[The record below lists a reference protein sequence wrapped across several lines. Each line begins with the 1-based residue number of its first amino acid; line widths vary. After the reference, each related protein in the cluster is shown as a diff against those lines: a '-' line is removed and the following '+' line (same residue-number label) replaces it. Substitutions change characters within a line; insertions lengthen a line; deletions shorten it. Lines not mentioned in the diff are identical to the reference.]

1 MIKRKRVQD
10 IPMFISLFSPR
21 HEPKPGSEDKHDREG
36 LGIVTRKLI
45 QRSAIRGG
53 ISPRSAEAASLQYG
67 KL

>member
-36 LGIVTRKLI
+36 VGIVTRK
-45 QRSAIRGG
+45 
-53 ISPRSAEAASLQYG
+53 
-67 KL
+67 